1 MEDVRVPITDV
12 AGPLAKFFDQAET
25 LATEIQNQMSTGWL
39 AFTILSDL
47 QQFGECYLS
56 LMLAVNGS
64 LTERSRM
71 FASMMEFFTEL
82 NNDDKTK
89 HFE

>member
-1 MEDVRVPITDV
+1 MEDVRVPIADV
-12 AGPLAKFFDQAET
+12 AGPLAAFFDQAET
-25 LATEIQNQMSTGWL
+25 LASEIQNQIPTGWL
-39 AFTILSDL
+39 DYTILSDL

-56 LMLAVNGS
+56 LMLSVNAS

-82 NNDDKTK
+82 SKDDKTDDSA
-89 HFE
+89 